1 MYITKIN
8 LEIDEVTG
16 LQKELRIVNFTVD
29 AEIKIITVTY
39 VIVLVSPTGIV
50 MVELERNK
58 FTRYNGVVKSRYNDL
73 QNSPIGVG
81 IIQMLN
87 TDLATYPDFKQE

>member
-39 VIVLVSPTGIV
+39 VIVLVSPTGVV
-50 MVELERNK
+50 MVELERNQ
-58 FTRYNGVVKSRYNDL
+58 FTRYNGVVKNRYNDL
-73 QNSPIGVG
+73 QNSPIGIG
-81 IIQMLN
+81 IIQMLDM
-87 TDLATYPDFKQE
+87 DLATYPDFKQE